1 MKKIS
6 LALFALAAALAI
18 TPAVMADSF
27 EYTINGTNFN
37 AALNLVTG
45 PANIANGATQA
56 GAYTILDVSGTFSVN
71 GGPAITFGPTAPE
84 VANTGSN
91 ATNLTL
97 SSDGGF
103 LFDNLLYPE
112 SKGNGILD
120 WGGLLVEFGGYELN
134 VFSGSFGS
142 GAPNNEYFYF
152 ADNGSNHSNILIP
165 INNGD
170 PAQATLVATPE
181 PGSLLMLGTGVFGL
195 ALISFRKAA
204 KRSFCPVLN
213 A

>member
-91 ATNLTL
+91 APKQPQVQAAAATTT
-97 SSDGGF
+97 
-103 LFDNLLYPE
+103 P
-112 SKGNGILD
+112 
-120 WGGLLVEFGGYELN
+120 
-134 VFSGSFGS
+134 
-142 GAPNNEYFYF
+142 P
-152 ADNGSNHSNILIP
+152 
-165 INNGD
+165 
-170 PAQATLVATPE
+170 PAQK
-181 PGSLLMLGTGVFGL
+181 GFKRQG
-195 ALISFRKAA
+195 RKQQ
-204 KRSFCPVLN
+204 PQQPQQH
-213 A
+213 